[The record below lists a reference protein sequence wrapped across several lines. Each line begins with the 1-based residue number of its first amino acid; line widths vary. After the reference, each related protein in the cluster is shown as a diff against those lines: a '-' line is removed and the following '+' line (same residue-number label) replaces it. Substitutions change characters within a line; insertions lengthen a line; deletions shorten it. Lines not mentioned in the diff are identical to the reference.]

1 VIGGQWLVTSAKIL
15 LFVLGLLS
23 PLAFAQ
29 GSNLQ
34 LGDSYYNLRA
44 ENSKDNMANG
54 KNVKE
59 AIKYY
64 GLALKNAAE
73 KEAAAWKLL
82 RAYYFLGCFAT
93 PDAKDRL
100 NLFEKARKDGK
111 SFLREFP
118 KNTDIAYWY
127 SVNLGLWASAV
138 NPMVALNAGSVKES
152 RDIAQMLIAAEKNG
166 DSISAAR
173 GYQIL
178 GRAHQKIPRIIFVL
192 NWVQKD
198 SSEVYFKK
206 SIRLNPKD
214 LATHLFLAEYYKEA
228 GRERETEN
236 ILLPLLKMHPRRDEY
251 LEDER
256 NLIKM
261 RKLLE

>member
-1 VIGGQWLVTSAKIL
+1 MTRRLATSGKIL
-15 LFVLGLLS
+15 LFVLGLQS
-23 PLAFAQ
+23 PLVFAQ
-29 GSNLQ
+29 VSNLQ
-34 LGDSYYNLRA
+34 LGDSYYDLRA

-54 KNVKE
+54 KNVRE

-64 GLALKNAAE
+64 NLALKNSAE
-73 KEAAAWKLL
+73 KEEAAWKLL
-82 RAYYFLGCFAT
+82 RAYYFFGCFAL

-100 NLFEKARKDGK
+100 NLFEKARKEGK

-118 KNTDIAYWY
+118 KNANIAYWY
-127 SVNLGLWASAV
+127 SVDLALWASMV

-166 DSISAAR
+166 DNISAAR

-178 GRAHQKIPRIIFVL
+178 GRAHQKIPHIIFVL
-192 NWVQKD
+192 SWVQKD

-206 SIRLNPKD
+206 SISLNPRD
-214 LATHLFLAEYYKEA
+214 LATHLFLAEFYKEA

-236 ILLPLLKMHPRRDEY
+236 ILLPLLKKHPRKNEY

>member
-1 VIGGQWLVTSAKIL
+1 VTQWLATSGRIL
-15 LFVLGLLS
+15 LFVLELLS
-23 PLAFAQ
+23 PFAFAQ
-29 GSNLQ
+29 FSNLQ
-34 LGDSYYNLRA
+34 HGDSYYDIRA
-44 ENSKDNMANG
+44 EDSKDNMANG

-64 GLALKNAAE
+64 DLALRNSAE
-73 KEAAAWKLL
+73 KEEAAWKLL
-82 RAYYFLGCFAT
+82 RAYYFLGCFAM

-100 NLFEKARKDGK
+100 SLFEKARKDGK

-118 KNTDIAYWY
+118 KNSNIAYWY
-127 SVNLGLWASAV
+127 SVDLALWASMV

-152 RDIAQMLIAAEKNG
+152 RDIAQMLIAAGKNG
-166 DSISAAR
+166 DNISAAR

-178 GRAHQKIPRIIFVL
+178 GRVHQKIPHIIFIL
-192 NWVQKD
+192 SWVQKD
-198 SSEVYFKK
+198 SSEFYFKK
-206 SIRLNPKD
+206 SISLNPKD

-228 GRERETEN
+228 GREQETEN
-236 ILLPLLKMHPRRDEY
+236 LLLPLIKKHPRRDEY

>member
-1 VIGGQWLVTSAKIL
+1 VIRWLATGGKIL

-23 PLAFAQ
+23 PFAFAQ
-29 GSNLQ
+29 ISNLQ
-34 LGDSYYNLRA
+34 LGDSFYALRA
-44 ENSKDNMANG
+44 ENSKGNMANG
-54 KNVKE
+54 KNAKE

-64 GLALKNAAE
+64 GLALKNPAE
-73 KEAAAWKLL
+73 KEEAAWKLL
-82 RAYYFLGCFAT
+82 RAYYFLGCFAM

-100 NLFEKARKDGK
+100 NVFEKAREEGK

-118 KNTDIAYWY
+118 GNTDIAYWY
-127 SVNLGLWASAV
+127 SVNLGLWASMV

-152 RDIAQMLIAAEKNG
+152 RDIAQMLIAAGKNG
-166 DSISAAR
+166 DKVSAAR

-178 GRAHQKIPRIIFVL
+178 GRAHQKIPHIIFVL
-192 NWVQKD
+192 SWVQKD
-198 SSEVYFKK
+198 SSELYFKK
-206 SIRLNPKD
+206 SISLNPKD

-236 ILLPLLKMHPRRDEY
+236 LLLPLLNKLPRRDEY